1 MGHMKK
7 YITILI
13 GLVVL
18 FAVLYGGRFLM
29 KDRNQA
35 EVTDVISSVPMKA
48 VSGQVMRVFEGEHVI
63 DYSFKAPE
71 SSTTTV
77 EMDGALVRIAD
88 AMSPLVT
95 IYFSYEGGRGYT
107 PLDYIDNV
115 IAPHVAIIEPTSTS
129 TIGSY
134 DWQGAESEGSEWH
147 VAQVLDGQWLV
158 VVENKKVMHDIVNE
172 MLSSFEVK

>member
-1 MGHMKK
+1 MKK

-13 GLVVL
+13 GVVVL

-35 EVTDVISSVPMKA
+35 DVTDVTSSVLMKS
-48 VSGQVMRVFEGEHVI
+48 VTGQVMRMFEGEHVI

-77 EMDGALVRIAD
+77 EMDGALVRVTD
-88 AMSPLVT
+88 AMNPVVS
-95 IYFSYEGGRGYT
+95 IYFSYEGGRGYA

-129 TIGSY
+129 TVGAY

-147 VAQVLDGQWLV
+147 VAQVLGGQWLV
-158 VVENKKVMHDIVNE
+158 VVENKKTEHDTVNE
-172 MLSSFEVK
+172 ILSSFEVK